1 MRDLHAPQGLAKF
14 HQELPLMKLL
24 FGYQWNDVGHVSR
37 RPEWLN
43 LYKLQSCYESSGR
56 TGRNANCAVAPLA
69 HCKLQAC
76 RTQLGTSQRR
86 PRAKD
91 PPPGGFS
98 GKRPSGFVA
107 PRSQTAAGMLPRCA
121 SPSGLLPE
129 NRPLANFKTGSE

>member
-24 FGYQWNDVGHVSR
+24 FGYQWIDVGHVSR

-76 RTQLGTSQRR
+76 RTQLVLP
-86 PRAKD
+86 PRLL
-91 PPPGGFS
+91 GVG
-98 GKRPSGFVA
+98 
-107 PRSQTAAGMLPRCA
+107 QTRYY
-121 SPSGLLPE
+121 
-129 NRPLANFKTGSE
+129 FTTGRF